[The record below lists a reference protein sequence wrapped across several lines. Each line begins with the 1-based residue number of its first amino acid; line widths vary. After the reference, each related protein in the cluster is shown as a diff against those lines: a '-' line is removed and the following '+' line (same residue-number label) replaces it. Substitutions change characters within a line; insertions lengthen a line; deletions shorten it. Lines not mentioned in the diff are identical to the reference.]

1 MKTDCENTVVV
12 RVDKSVFSLEKD
24 VLLIASYAAPENS
37 PLYDTLELKDCI
49 LILEESTLQIVQNED
64 PYILLCGDL
73 NARTGCE
80 QPKLEKKIFNYS
92 PGFDDNDD
100 GDCRYKCSKANNIVN
115 NFEKS
120 LLNLCFMLD
129 CVIAVNEFCNS
140 DANGEFTYVS
150 PHESSVTDNFI
161 ISEDLFSVHCELRIG
176 DRVDLWHL
184 PIEFKWKQADRMIDQ
199 PDQRES
205 YESCTVCS
213 EDCLPSYKQELE
225 SDSVKRCMQDAHLAL
240 GSDVDDF
247 IEIFLNALY
256 GAAACMVKK
265 REEKKKH
272 VNDWFDDECAQ
283 KKNTVKR
290 ALKVK
295 VQGF

>member
-1 MKTDCENTVVV
+1 M
-12 RVDKSVFSLEKD
+12 
-24 VLLIASYAAPENS
+24 
-37 PLYDTLELKDCI
+37 
-49 LILEESTLQIVQNED
+49 
-64 PYILLCGDL
+64 
-73 NARTGCE
+73 
-80 QPKLEKKIFNYS
+80 
-92 PGFDDNDD
+92 
-100 GDCRYKCSKANNIVN
+100 N

-129 CVIAVNEFCNS
+129 CVIVNEFCNS

-176 DRVDLWHL
+176 DRVDLWLL

-225 SDSVKRCMQDAHLAL
+225 SDSVKPVSYTHLTL
-240 GSDVDDF
+240 PT
-247 IEIFLNALY
+247 
-256 GAAACMVKK
+256 
-265 REEKKKH
+265 R
-272 VNDWFDDECAQ
+272 
-283 KKNTVKR
+283 R
-290 ALKVK
+290 
-295 VQGF
+295 

>member
-12 RVDKSVFSLEKD
+12 RVDKSVFSLDKD
-24 VLLIASYAAPENS
+24 VLLIASYVAPENS
-37 PLYDTLELKDCI
+37 PLYDTLELKDGI

-80 QPKLEKKIFNYS
+80 QPKLEKK
-92 PGFDDNDD
+92 
-100 GDCRYKCSKANNIVN
+100 
-115 NFEKS
+115 KS
-120 LLNLCFMLD
+120 LIIRLALMIMMMVIVGTDAQRPIILWIILENPYWIYALCWIVLLWMS
-129 CVIAVNEFCNS
+129 CVTAM
-140 DANGEFTYVS
+140 
-150 PHESSVTDNFI
+150 PMESLPTCRRTTVASLTDNFI
-161 ISEDLFSVHCELRIG
+161 ISEDLFSIHCELRIG

-184 PIEFKWKQADRMIDQ
+184 PVEFKWKQADRMIDQ
-199 PDQRES
+199 PYQRES
-205 YESCTVCS
+205 YESCTVWS

-265 REEKKKH
+265 RG
-272 VNDWFDDECAQ
+272 
-283 KKNTVKR
+283 KR
-290 ALKVK
+290 RSTWTTGLMMSVHKRKIQLKEHLK
-295 VQGF
+295 